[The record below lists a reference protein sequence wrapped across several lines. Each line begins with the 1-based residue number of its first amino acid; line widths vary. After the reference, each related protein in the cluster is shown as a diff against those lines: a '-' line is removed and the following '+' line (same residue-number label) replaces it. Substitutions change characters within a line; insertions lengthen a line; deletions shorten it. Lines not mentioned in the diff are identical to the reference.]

1 MKRMRLSAMMATAF
15 AALALMTVSATAQQK
30 AGKIEVV
37 GGTTYDWG
45 NVAPGDLKA
54 TIEVKNT
61 GEGVLNV
68 KEVRPGCG
76 CTAAPIDKNVLNPGE
91 VGKISVTLRASTS
104 TGSLQKSITVTS
116 DDPQNPVTIIYLK
129 ANVKRPFRVDPDWI
143 SVLNGKVGV
152 ESAVTVNIQ
161 NTGEEEL
168 MVLPPEANV
177 TANIRFDLTTPK
189 NLKPGESTPLTVF
202 VTPTKTGPIAG
213 QVKIKTS
220 SKEMPEK
227 AIDVVGSDVTE
238 AGGNAPTHN

>member
-1 MKRMRLSAMMATAF
+1 MFATAV
-15 AALALMTVSATAQQK
+15 AALALITVSATAQQK
-30 AGKIEVV
+30 AGKIEIVN
-37 GGTTYDWG
+37 GTTYDWG

-104 TGSLQKSITVTS
+104 TGPLQKSITVTS
-116 DDPQNPVTIIYLK
+116 DDPQTPVTIIYLK

-143 SVLNGKVGV
+143 SVLNGKLGV

-161 NTGEEEL
+161 NTGDEAL
-168 MVLPPEANV
+168 TIFPPEANV
-177 TANIRFDLTTPK
+177 TATVRFDLTAPK

-202 VTPTKTGPIAG
+202 VTPTKVGPIAG

-220 SKEMPEK
+220 SK
-227 AIDVVGSDVTE
+227 DHFGHT
-238 AGGNAPTHN
+238 G

>member
-1 MKRMRLSAMMATAF
+1 MKRMKLSAMMATAF
-15 AALALMTVSATAQQK
+15 AALALVTASATAQQQP
-30 AGKIEVV
+30 GKIEIV
-37 GGTTYDWG
+37 GGATYDWG

-54 TIEVKNT
+54 TIEVKNV

-76 CTAAPIDKNVLNPGE
+76 CTAAPIDKNILNPGE

-104 TGSLQKSITVTS
+104 TGPLQKSITVTS
-116 DDPQNPVTIIYLK
+116 DDPQTPVTIIYLK

-168 MVLPPEANV
+168 MIFPPEANV
-177 TANIRFDLTTPK
+177 TATVRFDLTTPK

-227 AIDVVGSDVTE
+227 AVDVVGSDVT
-238 AGGNAPTHN
+238 AAGNAPTHN

>member
-1 MKRMRLSAMMATAF
+1 MRLHAMMAAAV
-15 AALALMTVSATAQQK
+15 AALALMTAPVTAQQK
-30 AGKIEVV
+30 TGKIEIV
-37 GGTTYDWG
+37 GGTTYNWG
-45 NVAPGDLKA
+45 DVAPTDLKA
-54 TIEVKNT
+54 TIEVKNV

-104 TGSLQKSITVTS
+104 TGALQKSITVTS
-116 DDPQNPVTIIYLK
+116 DDPQNPVTILYLK

-143 SVLNGKVGV
+143 SVLNGKLGV
-152 ESAVTVNIQ
+152 ESAVTVNIA
-161 NTGEEEL
+161 NTGDEAL
-168 MVLPPEANV
+168 TIFPPEANV
-177 TANIRFDLTTPK
+177 TATVRFDLTAPK

-202 VTPTKTGPIAG
+202 VTPTKVGPIAG

-227 AIDVVGSDVTE
+227 AVDVVGSDVTE